1 MTRALRALAVTGLTL
16 IATFG
21 TGTVTVASADS
32 APVPEPSSLILLA
45 TGGAGLA
52 WWLRTRRK

>member
-1 MTRALRALAVTGLTL
+1 MGLTL
-16 IATFG
+16 MATF
-21 TGTVTVASADS
+21 GTVTVAWADI
-32 APVPEPSSLILLA
+32 AAVPEPSSLILLV